1 MPGAALQ
8 HSCLAAIVVG
18 KTSRRRGGL
27 FVMIYL
33 ASRHLPGLWAL
44 SRCSHGP
51 GRREQSLVARPLS
64 QLSLKREMCD
74 GREADKAESSGFC
87 GETLIIFQSAKKKS
101 GCALP
106 WLFTSNTTTHSHNC
120 FLPRIHRCTSKHTA
134 CRTLCSSALSGLLQ
148 IALHTTAIIKVSTS

>member
-1 MPGAALQ
+1 M
-8 HSCLAAIVVG
+8 LAAMVVDA
-18 KTSRRRGGL
+18 RCRQRGRL
-27 FVMIYL
+27 LLMIYL

-64 QLSLKREMCD
+64 QLSLKRQRCD
-74 GREADKAESSGFC
+74 GREADKAEFSGFC

-120 FLPRIHRCTSKHTA
+120 FLPRIHRCILKHIVRSTPILS
-134 CRTLCSSALSGLLQ
+134 CALRAFANR
-148 IALHTTAIIKVSTS
+148 IAHIAILKVSTS